1 MKLAKF
7 ALACDGERVTSLEQL
22 KEHFNLLDILEH
34 YQSQTLHRWLRS
46 RVSEKSKEGRECAEL
61 LQGVEGIT
69 ATTDAEILN
78 ALCGVFGIEE
88 SKESIQDM
96 LEAHKKAEDKQAL
109 EAEKEALKVE
119 IASLKAQIQTLQS
132 PPPLPA

>member
-7 ALACDGERVTSLEQL
+7 ALHCDGEKVTSLEQL

-34 YQSQTLHRWLRS
+34 YKSGTLHRWLKS
-46 RVSEKSKEGRECAEL
+46 RGYASELE
-61 LQGVEGIT
+61 GVEAIK
-69 ATTDAEILN
+69 ATEDADILN

-96 LEAHKKAEDKQAL
+96 LENHKDMQ
-109 EAEKEALKVE
+109 EKEALETEKEALRAE
-119 IASLKAQIQTLQS
+119 IASLKAQLKTLQS
-132 PPPLPA
+132 PPHKTQRSLAKH